1 MKYYGL
7 LFEFLLTITAC
18 KQENTIIIKDQLAL
32 KKLVN
37 TFSNLIDTKNVAKQ
51 VLQFTKDA
59 SVTYFSNGNQKIM
72 TIYGIRYD
80 DDYLKQDEKQLIY
93 VRKSK
98 FLWEDSKT

>member
-1 MKYYGL
+1 M
-7 LFEFLLTITAC
+7 
-18 KQENTIIIKDQLAL
+18 
-32 KKLVN
+32 VN

-72 TIYGIRYD
+72 TTYGIRYD